1 MVAPLHHQVGRDP
14 VTGPT
19 FDFTD
24 AQVLVTGG
32 TSGIGHAIATAFAD
46 AGATVAITGTRPGA
60 AEYGVDL
67 DRFAY
72 HSLDLATPGD
82 VERVV
87 GRLARLDVLVNNAG
101 AVFAGGHD
109 EWDPAGFEAA
119 LALNLAGPMRMSTA
133 CHDLLAA
140 GSRPGGSSVV
150 NVVSMSAFRAVPIV
164 PGYASAKAGLVALTR
179 NLAARWVG
187 DGIRV
192 NAIAPG
198 VIDTR
203 MTAPMAGIPE
213 LLEAELAHIPMGRL
227 GTPAEVAPAALFLA
241 SGAASYI
248 TGHTLAVDGGYLL
261 P

>member
-19 FDFTD
+19 FDFAG

-32 TSGIGHAIATAFAD
+32 TSGIGRAIATAFAD
-46 AGATVAITGTRPGA
+46 AGATVAITGTRPDA
-60 AEYGVDL
+60 AEYEVDL
-67 DRFAY
+67 DRFTY
-72 HSLDLATPGD
+72 HAMDLAAPED
-82 VERVV
+82 VARVA
-87 GRLARLDVLVNNAG
+87 GRLDRLDVLVNNAG

-109 EWDPAGFEAA
+109 EWEPAGFEAA
-119 LALNLAGPMRMSTA
+119 LTLNLSGPMRMSTA
-133 CHDLLAA
+133 CHSLLASSA
-140 GSRPGGSSVV
+140 LPGGSSVV

-213 LLEAELAHIPMGRL
+213 MLDAELAHIPMGRL
-227 GTPAEVAPAALFLA
+227 GSPAEVAPAALFLA